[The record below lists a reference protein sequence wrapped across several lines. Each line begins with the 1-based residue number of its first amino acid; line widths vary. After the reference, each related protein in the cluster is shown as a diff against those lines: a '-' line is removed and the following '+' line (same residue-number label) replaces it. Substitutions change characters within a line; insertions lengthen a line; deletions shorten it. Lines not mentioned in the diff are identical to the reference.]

1 MKEQL
6 VSTVTTS
13 GFQFGHVPIADS
25 FDQENMIGMI
35 AVDRSGSVS
44 SFQDGLERLLQTITK
59 MNQKLPTKNKIMQ
72 RVTLFG
78 NDVKELHGLQLVDQI
93 DPSTYNGSIQCGG
106 MTALRDA
113 VLDSLEA
120 SEEFCR
126 KMIDQDYDA
135 TACIFIL
142 TDGCENNS
150 VKCRTNDKIAKKL
163 KLLRTDEKAFTSP
176 PIIILIG
183 VNVTNPSIKAELDTF
198 AKECTIDKFMAME
211 DVTESSLGKLAGLI
225 SQSFSSKSQNVTS
238 KNIQQQVAQ
247 ITI

>member
-1 MKEQL
+1 MQEKL

-13 GFQFGHVPIADS
+13 GFNFGHVPIADT

-35 AVDRSGSVS
+35 AVDDSGSVS
-44 SFQDGLERLLQTITK
+44 SFRNELEKMLMTVTE

-78 NDVKELHGLQLVDQI
+78 NDVQELHGLQLVDQI
-93 DPSTYNGSIQCGG
+93 DPKDYKGKITCGG

-113 VLDSLEA
+113 VLDALEA
-120 SEEFCR
+120 SEQFCR
-126 KMIDQDYDA
+126 QMVDADYDA
-135 TACIFIL
+135 TACIFII

-150 VKCRTNDKIAKKL
+150 YKCRSNKVLADKIKK
-163 KLLRTDEKAFTSP
+163 LRTDEGVFTSP

-183 VNVTNPSIKAELDTF
+183 INVAEQSIKDELDKF
-198 AKECTIDKFMAME
+198 AKECGIDKFISAE
-211 DVTESSLGKLAGLI
+211 DATPSTLGKLAGLI

-238 KNIQQQVAQ
+238 KNTQSQVQ
-247 ITI
+247 NITI